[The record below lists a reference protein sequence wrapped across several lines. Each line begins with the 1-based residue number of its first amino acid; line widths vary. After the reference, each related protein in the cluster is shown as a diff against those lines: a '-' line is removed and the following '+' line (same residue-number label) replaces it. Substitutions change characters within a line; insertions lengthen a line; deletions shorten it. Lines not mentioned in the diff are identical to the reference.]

1 MPVWDVA
8 KQGGGGGGGGG
19 MTHPYAAAAGGLI
32 SGLGG
37 AVKGLGDSY
46 TQSWLDEALKGAIS
60 GAGREAL
67 YGIQLKGPQ
76 AVQDYADEMGNILG
90 MRKAETEAARGDIN
104 ALLEPY
110 MNYDPLGTY
119 KGLRDEGISAVK
131 GIGDYM
137 AGLGRKEY
145 AGEMARLGYA
155 GRPTGSYADRV
166 RMASMSPQIAALFGK
181 ALTPGD
187 EFSRIGAEQRAG
199 TGAGLG
205 LIGARGSLIEQ
216 QAADAERATMAP
228 IRGYTEM
235 GVGAGQV
242 GSAVAAPINDLYEG
256 TKYKAGWGTRVGR
269 VLEGLGSGISGTAI
283 QAPEGG
289 GAPQRGFNPN
299 YPIGTQPPGGYHPAY
314 YAGPQAYQNPYMFG
328 MPGQGCGYNVPGNVW
343 GGGYQGT
350 PAQTDQNQA
359 LQEYISRGYNL

>member
-1 MPVWDVA
+1 
-8 KQGGGGGGGGG
+8 

-67 YGIQLKGPQ
+67 YGLQLKGPQ

-155 GRPTGSYADRV
+155 DRPTGSYADRV

-328 MPGQGCGYNVPGNVW
+328 MPGQGWGYNVPGNVW

-350 PAQTDQNQA
+350 PASAPYTPRDFGDFQHQN
-359 LQEYISRGYNL
+359 LSYWE